1 MDSEDA
7 LETGA
12 EGRHRRPVAVEEE
25 VVVLQPVGQHVV
37 RDDPPPPLPHLGE
50 ESATQPSDHIQR
62 VSERQREPVESAT
75 FQQFH
80 LTSSLNRE
88 DRPTSSSAINN
99 E

>member
-12 EGRHRRPVAVEEE
+12 EGRHRRPVAVEKE

-37 RDDPPPPLPHLGE
+37 RYDPPPPLPHLAE
-50 ESATQPSDHIQR
+50 ESVEQPSDKTGG
-62 VSERQREPVESAT
+62 VGSLDST

-80 LTSSLNRE
+80 LTSGLDRE
-88 DRPTSSSAINN
+88 DLPTSSSVINN
-99 E
+99 K